1 MKKIGII
8 IFYFLVYLNT
18 FGQID
23 ILDRIEITGFI
34 DNQNVMLRWAPASY
48 SSWVRGNSYGY
59 TVYRI
64 PIIKD
69 GNIISNPDTVILG
82 KYLPQP
88 LLKWERYADS
98 STFAVAAEAIY
109 GKEFEVTTSTKSF
122 IDIVNKS
129 REQESRFAIGMLCAD
144 QSFTVACMMGLGLVD
159 STADPSIAYAYRV
172 VANYTDSTNVHEE
185 GYVFVDFKAGNFTP
199 RPFGISH
206 YVSKGQVTITFP
218 YEPFKGLYTNFE
230 LERSSDRI
238 NFKTVVGKNYYS
250 VSTTDDQQYYIY
262 NDSVKQEVATYY
274 YRLRGRTP
282 FDTYGPYSDTMEVKI
297 MPTIDGAPWI
307 TDIKEIDDK
316 LSIAWSIDSIGIE
329 NLKGFMV
336 YSSADQNGPFNPL
349 LKDSID
355 RTSRYAYLQRPQ
367 DYSYY
372 KVAAIDQFDRPYFSS
387 ARLFQAKDSIPPLP
401 PVGLKGEFDSTGT
414 VKLWWS
420 YGKEPDLLG
429 YQLLYS
435 SSKDS
440 EYSLLSKDFIF
451 DSTYTAKFPLDMLC
465 SDLYFKAVALDTRY
479 NTSKASEP
487 IVLVKP
493 DTIPP
498 SPPVLMVE
506 TDSLGNTIAKVSP
519 SSSNDIAKHII
530 YFEKN
535 DNTLPNEI
543 FSGILTSDT
552 SIVLKELNKAGK
564 LYCTAFDKSGRT
576 GISNKIQLQ
585 PKDFKVAFSIKLKEN
600 LLIDE
605 GKIEFTWDASG
616 LRDNILIY
624 RKIED
629 ENKNS
634 NYRLIATVECSKR
647 KFIDSNVFI
656 NNKYFYKF
664 VYTLKNKDLSSTVT
678 FVNYK

>member
-1 MKKIGII
+1 MKHVKLII
-8 IFYFLVYLNT
+8 LLLLFFNVSK
-18 FGQID
+18 GQISD
-23 ILDRIEITGFI
+23 TVRNIQVISFVESHTK
-34 DNQNVMLRWAPASY
+34 LRWAPETS
-48 SSWVRGNSYGY
+48 SSWLRGNIYGY
-59 TVYRI
+59 SVFRI
-64 PIIKD
+64 SLIKNGTIIDK
-69 GNIISNPDTVILG
+69 PDTSFLG
-82 KYLPQP
+82 KVFPQP
-88 LLKWERYADS
+88 LLNWGKYADS

-122 IDIVNKS
+122 MDIVNKS
-129 REQESRFAIGMLCAD
+129 REQESRFAIGLLCAD

-172 VANYTDSTNVHEE
+172 VANYTDSTNIHEE

-206 YVSKGQVTITFP
+206 YVSNGQVTITFP

-230 LERSSDRI
+230 LERSIDRFS
-238 NFKTVVGKNYYS
+238 FKTVVGKNYYS
-250 VSTTDDQQYYIY
+250 VSTDDDQQYYIY

-297 MPTIDGAPWI
+297 MPTISGAPWI
-307 TDIKEIDDK
+307 TDIKEIDNK
-316 LSIAWSIDSIGIE
+316 LSIAWSIDSINLD

-336 YSSADQNGPFNPL
+336 YSSTEQNGPFNPL
-349 LKDSID
+349 LNDSID
-355 RTSRYAYLQRPQ
+355 RDSQYVYLQKPQ

-372 KVAAIDQFDRPYFSS
+372 KVAAIDQFDRSYFSS
-387 ARLFQAKDSIPPLP
+387 SRLFQAKDSIPPLP

-435 SSKDS
+435 ANPDS

-451 DSTYTAKFPLDMLC
+451 DSTYTAKFPLNLLS

-519 SSSNDIAKHII
+519 SSSNDVVKHII
-530 YFEKN
+530 YFEESS
-535 DNTLPNEI
+535 DSSLIEI
-543 FSGILTSDT
+543 FSGTITSDT
-552 SIVLKELNKAGK
+552 SIIIANAEIKGEIYCMAVDFTGRKA
-564 LYCTAFDKSGRT
+564 Y
-576 GISNKIQLQ
+576 SNKITLAQ
-585 PKDFKVAFSIKLKEN
+585 KTDDKKASFSVKA
-600 LLIDE
+600 LLFIDE
-605 GKIEFTWDASG
+605 GKIELTWDNMELTG
-616 LRDNILIY
+616 DIMIY
-624 RKIED
+624 RKIE
-629 ENKNS
+629 NGNS
-634 NYRLIATVECSKR
+634 NNYNLISTIASNKE
-647 KFIDSNVFI
+647 KFIDKNVLI
-656 NNKYFYKF
+656 NNKYSYKF
-664 VYTLKNKDLSSTVT
+664 IYELENGDFSSSIII
-678 FVNYK
+678 VNYK

>member
-1 MKKIGII
+1 MKQVKLII
-8 IFYFLVYLNT
+8 LLLLFFNVSK
-18 FGQID
+18 GQISD
-23 ILDRIEITGFI
+23 TVRNIQVISFVESHTK
-34 DNQNVMLRWAPASY
+34 LRWAPETS
-48 SSWVRGNSYGY
+48 SSWLRGNIYGY
-59 TVYRI
+59 SVFRI
-64 PIIKD
+64 SLIKNGTIIDK
-69 GNIISNPDTVILG
+69 PDTLFLG
-82 KYLPQP
+82 KVFPQP
-88 LLKWERYADS
+88 LLNWERYADS

-122 IDIVNKS
+122 MDIVNKS
-129 REQESRFAIGMLCAD
+129 REQESRFAIGLLCAD

-206 YVSKGQVTITFP
+206 YVNNGQVTVTFP

-238 NFKTVVGKNYYS
+238 NFKTVVGKDYYS
-250 VSTTDDQQYYIY
+250 VSTDDDQQYYIY

-316 LSIAWSIDSIGIE
+316 LSIAWSIDSIGID

-336 YSSADQNGPFNPL
+336 YSSAEQNGPFNPL
-349 LKDSID
+349 LKDSIGRD
-355 RTSRYAYLQRPQ
+355 SRYVYLQKPQ

-420 YGKEPDLLG
+420 YGREPDLLG

-435 SSKDS
+435 ASKDS

-451 DSTYTAKFPLDMLC
+451 DSTYTTKFPLDMLS

-506 TDSLGNTIAKVSP
+506 TDSLGNTIAKIFP
-519 SSSNDIAKHII
+519 SNSNDIDRHIL
-530 YFEKN
+530 YYKCENCTNPAEF
-535 DNTLPNEI
+535 
-543 FSGILTSDT
+543 FSGNIKSDT
-552 SIVLKELNKAGK
+552 SIVLKNSVDNGE
-564 LYCTAFDKSGRT
+564 LYCIAIDITGRM
-576 GISNKIQLQ
+576 GISKKITITNS
-585 PKDFKVAFSIKLKEN
+585 KDITYKFNIDAIPMVDDGAIEIVWNSLGIKGNIMIYK
-600 LLIDE
+600 
-605 GKIEFTWDASG
+605 KI
-616 LRDNILIY
+616 
-624 RKIED
+624 
-629 ENKNS
+629 KNS
-634 NYRLIATVECSKR
+634 NYSLIATVESEKEKFVDR
-647 KFIDSNVFI
+647 NVTINSEYNYKLIITDEEGKLFSKFI
-656 NNKYFYKF
+656 
-664 VYTLKNKDLSSTVT
+664 TVS
-678 FVNYK
+678 FN

>member
-1 MKKIGII
+1 MRKIGILI
-8 IFYFLVYLNT
+8 LYLLVYYNSY
-18 FGQID
+18 GQRESIV
-23 ILDRIEITGFI
+23 RIEITGFI
-34 DNQNVMLRWAPASY
+34 HNNNVLLRWAPANY

-64 PIIKD
+64 PIIKG
-69 GNIISNPDTVILG
+69 GNIINNPDTVILG

-88 LLKWERYADS
+88 LQKWERYADS

-122 IDIVNKS
+122 MDIVNKS
-129 REQESRFAIGMLCAD
+129 REQESRFAIGLLCAD

-172 VANYTDSTNVHEE
+172 VANYADSTNVHEE

-230 LERSSDRI
+230 LERSTDRI
-238 NFKTVVGKNYYS
+238 NFKTVVGKDYYS
-250 VSTTDDQQYYIY
+250 VSTDDDQQYYIY

-336 YSSADQNGPFNPL
+336 YSSAEQNGPFTPL

-355 RTSRYAYLQRPQ
+355 RDSRYVYLQKPQ

-435 SSKDS
+435 ANPES

-451 DSTYTAKFPLDMLC
+451 DSTYTTKFPLDMLS

-519 SSSNDIAKHII
+519 SSSNDVVNHII
-530 YFEKN
+530 YIEEMSHSLHFEIYNGK
-535 DNTLPNEI
+535 I
-543 FSGILTSDT
+543 SSDT
-552 SIVLKELNKAGK
+552 SFVIKYEKEFGIIYCVAVDATGRKGISYKIPLDIEKSKKITNVELKTKILIDVGRIELNWHPSLEK
-564 LYCTAFDKSGRT
+564 
-576 GISNKIQLQ
+576 GI
-585 PKDFKVAFSIKLKEN
+585 VM
-600 LLIDE
+600 
-605 GKIEFTWDASG
+605 
-616 LRDNILIY
+616 IY
-624 RKIED
+624 RKD
-629 ENKNS
+629 ENDIYS
-634 NYRLIATVECSKR
+634 NYSLIATVDNEKGY
-647 KFIDSNVFI
+647 FVDSNVTI
-656 NNKYFYKF
+656 NSKY
-664 VYTLKNKDLSSTVT
+664 
-678 FVNYK
+678 NYKLIFSLLENKVFNKVVTVNFK